1 LPLRVEQAARS
12 NPFEGFRCAPSV
24 TTGRCYA
31 ASGSVRH
38 VEGRHGTSAVD
49 LYVFF
54 GTDRPSPAQVD
65 AADAELARLNF

>member
-1 LPLRVEQAARS
+1 
-12 NPFEGFRCAPSV
+12 V
-24 TTGRCYA
+24 TTWRCYA

-38 VEGRHGTSAVD
+38 VEARHGSSAVD